1 MQTRCSNAFV
11 QPVDLLAV
19 EAGIH
24 PGLADPEVKDALVQG
39 TYSEPLSYKTL
50 TNLAFTDAQS
60 DKKLWDL
67 LPTMYALSF
76 LVSSYWREAVFVPS
90 IEAHDNNVHVLTK
103 AINELIIHFKSL
115 TSDHNSEEEIVALLN
130 AFVEMSSVVLM
141 RMARSKTDKTV
152 KDLPSVVVF
161 LDMVCCTHD
170 TSHV

>member
-1 MQTRCSNAFV
+1 MI
-11 QPVDLLAV
+11 
-19 EAGIH
+19 G
-24 PGLADPEVKDALVQG
+24 
-39 TYSEPLSYKTL
+39 
-50 TNLAFTDAQS
+50 TDAQS

-76 LVSSYWREAVFVPS
+76 LVSTHWRDAVFVPS

-161 LDMVCCTHD
+161 LDMVSRTQCAMPPASNCSANHRIAVHQRVPLVGAQRGGTILAVPVHSVD
-170 TSHV
+170 VARGLFSAQEVR

>member
-1 MQTRCSNAFV
+1 
-11 QPVDLLAV
+11 LLAV

-24 PGLADPEVKDALVQG
+24 PGLADPEVKDALVQ
-39 TYSEPLSYKTL
+39 
-50 TNLAFTDAQS
+50 DAQS

-115 TSDHNSEEEIVALLN
+115 TSDH
-130 AFVEMSSVVLM
+130 
-141 RMARSKTDKTV
+141 RT
-152 KDLPSVVVF
+152 
-161 LDMVCCTHD
+161 
-170 TSHV
+170 